1 MRSAEIDRRDRTTVR
16 VKLLASGVTAVA
28 GAAAV
33 GLLGGLPATGIP
45 VISAAVEP
53 VVFGVPMPLDP
64 GADLPGADL
73 PSADQ
78 LNGVL
83 YGLADPA
90 VPFAAKAYLVEGGIG
105 RLEAR
110 AADGLMQKAVA
121 RGQLPL
127 NFAVANITSPAPG
140 VASATVTATGAAT
153 PALTQT
159 VTFVDQG
166 GWKLSRASATTVL
179 GMFNG

>member
-1 MRSAEIDRRDRTTVR
+1 MSKQIDRRDSTTVR
-16 VKLLASGVTAVA
+16 AKLLASGVTAVA

-33 GLLGGLPATGIP
+33 GLFAHPPATGVP
-45 VISAAVEP
+45 VVSTAISP

-64 GADLPGADL
+64 VAPDPAADLPT
-73 PSADQ
+73 ADQ

-83 YGLADPA
+83 YGLANPG

-127 NFAVANITSPAPG
+127 NFAVADIASPVPG
-140 VASATVTATGAAT
+140 VASATVTATGPAT
-153 PALTQT
+153 PAVTQT

-179 GMFNG
+179 AMFNG

>member
-1 MRSAEIDRRDRTTVR
+1 MKA
-16 VKLLASGVTAVA
+16 KLLASGVAAVA

-33 GLLGGLPATGIP
+33 GLLTSLPGTGAP
-45 VISAAVEP
+45 VVSIAVDP
-53 VVFGVPMPLDP
+53 AVFGVPMPLDP
-64 GADLPGADL
+64 AAPDPGVGLPTV
-73 PSADQ
+73 DQ
-78 LNGVL
+78 LGGVL
-83 YGLADPA
+83 YGLADPS
-90 VPFAAKAYLVEGGIG
+90 VPFAAKGYLVEGGIG

-127 NFAVANITSPAPG
+127 NFAVANIASPAPG
-140 VASATVTATGAAT
+140 VASATVTATGPAT
-153 PALTQT
+153 PAVTQT

-179 GMFNG
+179 AMFNG